1 MMAATRKIR
10 PPAKRHGGKSY
21 LARRIVALMPEHRVY
36 VEPFVGGGS
45 VLLTKPKV
53 EREVAGDLDSGLIG
67 MWRALSGRAGHLIA
81 YLNDIPYSDA
91 SFGWAT
97 HRCEEAVLHDS
108 IPDAAAYIVRNRFS
122 RGGLGKTYAW
132 SDRLRGGQPEQ
143 LNSWD
148 TIRAELPAIADRVL
162 DVEFYCCDARTL
174 ILSNDDADALIYCDP
189 PYLHETRTA
198 ISAYEHEM
206 DRAGHV
212 ALLDVLMGCRGAVML
227 SGYASDLYSEKL
239 AGWDCVRWELP
250 NNSGQ
255 GKTKQRRV
263 ECLWSNR
270 PLEPAHV

>member
-1 MMAATRKIR
+1 
-10 PPAKRHGGKSY
+10 
-21 LARRIVALMPEHRVY
+21 MPEHRVY

-45 VLLTKPKV
+45 VLLTRPKAD
-53 EREVAGDLDSGLIG
+53 REVSGDMDVELIHFWKTLQCRPDELCRVLAMVSYTDSAWIG
-67 MWRALSGRAGHLIA
+67 WTTDPSVYDDPIDRAVAFL
-81 YLNDIPYSDA
+81 
-91 SFGWAT
+91 
-97 HRCEEAVLHDS
+97 
-108 IPDAAAYIVRNRFS
+108 VRNRFS

-148 TIRAELPAIADRVL
+148 TIRAELPAIADRVR